1 MAAKTSQQIKS
12 GTGQLGFC
20 GVVRPIAAWDGCSPE
35 HWADIQEIIAEACF
49 ETGYVARLVSEMTG
63 ASVIQAEIVNN
74 LYSDPVIICDVSGRN
89 PNVMFELGM
98 RIAFQKP
105 VIIVVDDA
113 TDFSFDI
120 SPLRHIIYRRDREYK
135 SIVQF
140 KVQLVEALHS
150 VDKLTGYLSQFGDI
164 HVTNIGDR
172 TVSVDEIAKSL
183 SAMVGQVNAID
194 RKVSGLIESKVIER
208 NRISHLSASNALKG
222 IPAGSLISND
232 MIVALREQLDANKIS
247 DEAARALAQTSRQI
261 AKGVDPLG
269 LKND

>member
-1 MAAKTSQQIKS
+1 MAPK
-12 GTGQLGFC
+12 TGQQANSATDHLNFC
-20 GVVRPIAAWDGCSPE
+20 GVVRPIAAWDGCSSD
-35 HWADIQEIIAEACF
+35 HWADIQEIIAEACV

-74 LYSDPVIICDVSGRN
+74 LYGDPVIVCDVSGRN

-135 SIVQF
+135 SIVRF
-140 KVQLVEALHS
+140 KNQLVEALRT

-172 TVSVDEIAKSL
+172 TVSVEEIAKSL

-194 RKVSGLIESKVIER
+194 RKVSGIIESSMLER
-208 NRISHLSASNALKG
+208 NKNNQAAAIDALKA
-222 IPAGSLISND
+222 IPAGSLINNE
-232 MIVALREQLDANKIS
+232 MIAALRGQIDAQKIS
-247 DEAARALAQTSRQI
+247 KEAARALALSSRQI
-261 AKGVDPLG
+261 AKGIDPLG
-269 LKND
+269 SKGD